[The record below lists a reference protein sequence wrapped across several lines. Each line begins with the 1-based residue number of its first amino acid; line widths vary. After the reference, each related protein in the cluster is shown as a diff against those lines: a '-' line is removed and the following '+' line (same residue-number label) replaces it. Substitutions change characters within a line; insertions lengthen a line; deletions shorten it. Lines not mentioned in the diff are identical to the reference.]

1 MLPDNHHVARESTA
15 NIHPA
20 LQRLGEVKRIVVH
33 RAEGART
40 PAASSTR
47 CMCMPS
53 GPSWAPQARAGDR
66 RVSKACEPRARR
78 AVVKKVL
85 AQMWILRG
93 GRVGIALLL
102 PLSLE
107 LGRAARTELY
117 FVQLSL

>member
-1 MLPDNHHVARESTA
+1 M
-15 NIHPA
+15 
-20 LQRLGEVKRIVVH
+20 
-33 RAEGART
+33 
-40 PAASSTR
+40 
-47 CMCMPS
+47 
-53 GPSWAPQARAGDR
+53 
-66 RVSKACEPRARR
+66 
-78 AVVKKVL
+78 KKVL